1 MNQEKKRLNRFLEIV
16 DKHILKE
23 MNKEKNIDTRVIGG
37 LFNIRTEILTRLGEI
52 TSMERRKRMWKE
64 FRESDYFGDHH

>member
-1 MNQEKKRLNRFLEIV
+1 MNQEKQRLNRFLEIV

-52 TSMERRKRMWKE
+52 TSMERKRRMWKKE
-64 FRESDYFGDHH
+64 RENFEYRKKH